1 MGRRPV
7 RRAAGR
13 DAIRAFLE
21 HAGRLVSFS
30 THYLLNSEIEMDG
43 DTARGTWLLW
53 QQMVLRETGQAYRQM
68 ASTPTPMRVQPA
80 NENSRRLR

>member
-1 MGRRPV
+1 MQR
-7 RRAAGR
+7 GR

-21 HAGRLVSFS
+21 DAGRLVSFS
-30 THYLLNSEIEMDG
+30 THYLLNLEIEMDG

-68 ASTPTPMRVQPA
+68 GRYTDTYARSASQ
-80 NENSRRLR
+80 